1 MEILYFHV
9 VRKKVKLSTFVKK
22 NKKKL
27 LKFQLLEIYW
37 RFFYL
42 KIVLLNLILW
52 NYYELIYSKI

>member
-42 KIVLLNLILW
+42 KRVLLNLILW

>member
-42 KIVLLNLILW
+42 KRVLLNLILW
-52 NYYELIYSKI
+52 NYYELIYSKS

>member
-1 MEILYFHV
+1 MEIIYFHV
-9 VRKKVKLSTFVKK
+9 VNKKVKLFTVVKK

-42 KIVLLNLILW
+42 KRVLLNLILW
-52 NYYELIYSKI
+52 NYYELIYSKS

>member
-52 NYYELIYSKI
+52 NYYELIYSKS